1 LNDIKFTQTVK
12 TRKKTKETT
21 RQHTE
26 RILQYA
32 NKIIPATNNLLETV
46 AKCGSDDDD
55 VDDDDD
61 DDNDGDNI
69 DGKHRK
75 AALKIPTKASKQT
88 SKANFAAT
96 KNAAQQKAQMTEAE
110 QETQKQKG
118 QEILNNFYV
127 KFPHLRPTSKPHT
140 PEVNNLLNPLMV
152 NVTERPSDLS
162 CASENNGLEPPIVN
176 TAECLSEVFGGSENK
191 GSELPIVDTTERPSV
206 GGSENKGLEP
216 PIVNTAE
223 CLSEVF
229 GGSENKGSELP
240 IVDKTERPSVGGS
253 ENKGL
258 EPPIVNTTECLSEVF
273 GGSENKGLEPP
284 RAVKRVIEG
293 GHNEVSPHAATSR
306 RRIRSERRTDS
317 TRECSCGC
325 GTITTTYQLCPTANY
340 KSKCPNNN
348 VISLECASTGWV
360 CCIDC
365 KKTNKKARSVK

>member
-1 LNDIKFTQTVK
+1 LDVTGLNDIKFTQTVK

-191 GSELPIVDTTERPSV
+191 GSELPIVD
-206 GGSENKGLEP
+206 
-216 PIVNTAE
+216 
-223 CLSEVF
+223 
-229 GGSENKGSELP
+229 
-240 IVDKTERPSVGGS
+240 KTERPSVGGS

-273 GGSENKGLEPP
+273 GGSENKGSEPP

-306 RRIRSERRTDS
+306 RRIRSERRADS